1 MKRIDEFR
9 KYYNHTI
16 HPELVRMEH
25 KRIRLLRLLFI
36 SAIFLF
42 GVLIFEFYMDMLILT
57 LVLSI
62 PIGVYIFYLG
72 YLIRSFRLTFKPHV
86 MNLILDFIDDGLN
99 FDPDQP
105 LVYHPKKKIPK
116 STFLD
121 SQIFVTSADEYSG
134 EDYIEGKVGE
144 MHFEMSEISVKEVS
158 RVRSGYSKV
167 FRGVFMHAIFPEET
181 RGRVIIWPRHLRQH
195 LTRPIKNF
203 HWLGGV
209 NVDVEIMNETFKKVF
224 LTYATKETHLI
235 SILSEP
241 MQESILRYRA
251 QTGKEIYMSFQNRE
265 IYAAVSEDKDLLEP
279 SLFKSNLNFPLIRE
293 FFEDILL
300 LLRIA
305 EDFDQTH

>member
-16 HPELVRMEH
+16 HPELVRMER
-25 KRIRLLRLLFI
+25 KRIRLLRLLLF
-36 SAIFLF
+36 SAIFLL
-42 GVLIFEFYMDMLILT
+42 GILLFEFYMDVLVLT

-72 YLIRSFRLTFKPHV
+72 YRIRSFRLTFKPQI

-99 FDPDQP
+99 FDPEQP
-105 LVYHPKKKIPK
+105 LVYHPKKKIEK
-116 STFLD
+116 GIFLG

-144 MHFEMSEISVKEVS
+144 MYFEMSEISVKELS
-158 RVRSGYSKV
+158 RVRSGFSKV
-167 FRGVFMHAIFPEET
+167 FRGVFMHATFPEET

-195 LTRPIKNF
+195 LSRPIKSF
-203 HWLGGV
+203 HWNGGV
-209 NVDVEIMNETFKKVF
+209 NVDIEVMNTAFKEVF
-224 LTYATKETHLI
+224 LTYATKDTHLI

-241 MQESILRYRA
+241 MQEAILRYRA
-251 QTGKEIYMSFQNRE
+251 QTGKDIYMSFQNRE
-265 IYAAVSEDKDLLEP
+265 IYAAVSEEKDLLEP
-279 SLFKSNLNFPLIRE
+279 FLFKSNLNFPLIRE